1 MRENPEQL
9 IKDIVVVLVVGII
22 AILFVRTMVKTT
34 ENEKKNNTLFQKINT
49 DSLTIDSLKM
59 KIIHDSL
66 AHIDSLRIA
75 HINSLNNKDNENK
88 KDRDEA
94 NAFIKHATDKQLD
107 SLWAVYS
114 PKVSN

>member
-1 MRENPEQL
+1 MRENREQL
-9 IKDIVVVLVVGII
+9 TKDIVVILVVGII

-59 KIIHDSL
+59 KITHDSL
-66 AHIDSLRIA
+66 AHIDSLRVA
-75 HINSLNNKDNENK
+75 HINYLNNQDNKNKDE
-88 KDRDEA
+88 RDEA
-94 NAFIKHATDKQLD
+94 NALIQYATDKQLD

-114 PKVSN
+114 PKISH